1 MARKE
6 ITVKRSYLITDHGT
20 FPLDELTPEQKEE
33 ACKAMRARVLNMMR
47 EYYRRNMPGCRTP
60 RSSSRQLR
68 NSENSRKGNAIW
80 RRSSRCPTRRWRTI

>member
-47 EYYRRNMPGCRTP
+47 EYY
-60 RSSSRQLR
+60 L
-68 NSENSRKGNAIW
+68 
-80 RRSSRCPTRRWRTI
+80 